1 MRRSWFAC
9 RRFAGISS
17 LEASAA
23 RVSGDRPV
31 LAQISRRRTTNP
43 VGGNVRRSSRFQ
55 KLVGIVLRPLGRGS
69 PPHAQTEAPG
79 VGTTSVWLLVFVLL
93 LAFALRLFYLT
104 DKEIWYDEAFAAL
117 YAGRDLGS
125 IVYGTITP
133 VQGAA
138 ADIHPLLYY
147 FFLHGWM
154 QIGQSPF
161 VLRFPSVAFGM
172 LAVALV
178 ARLGAR
184 LFQPKVGLLA
194 AALTAVSPF
203 HIWYSQEARMYSLLC
218 LVSLVSI
225 YFFVKGWQEDRWL
238 NWGAFGFFTGLSLYV
253 HNLAF
258 LIPLSLGLVVA
269 ARRRWRLLAHF
280 WMASTM
286 AVAIFLPWLVLV
298 PGQLAKVRQA
308 YWVPTP
314 GPAELV
320 RTLIVFAFNLPVPS
334 WLLPVS
340 LFYSVLV
347 LALALFLTFSP
358 QRNGKK
364 ATSLPG
370 WLPLALALLPPVLMF
385 LISQVRAVY
394 IERALL
400 VSALL
405 YYVGLSQVALTH
417 KMPRLV
423 IATLIPVPALLAGSL
438 WHQYHYSEFPRSP
451 FHEVN
456 AYLGEHVQAGDVIVH
471 DNKLSFFPS
480 YYYDPTLRQEY
491 IGDIPG
497 SSTDT
502 LALPTQQALGLLAQ
516 VDVQHA
522 VDDSRRVWFVVFQR
536 ALDEALELG
545 AENPSKAWLDAH
557 YRLADTVVY
566 RDLRVCL
573 YERP

>member
-1 MRRSWFAC
+1 MTIMRA
-9 RRFAGISS
+9 S
-17 LEASAA
+17 LVRE
-23 RVSGDRPV
+23 RTKLWVPV
-31 LAQISRRRTTNP
+31 CI
-43 VGGNVRRSSRFQ
+43 
-55 KLVGIVLRPLGRGS
+55 
-69 PPHAQTEAPG
+69 
-79 VGTTSVWLLVFVLL
+79 LL
-93 LAFALRLFYLT
+93 LAFALRLCYLA
-104 DKEIWYDEAFAAL
+104 DKEVWYDEAFAAL
-117 YAGRDLGS
+117 YAEKDLGS

-133 VQGAA
+133 VEGAA

-154 QIGQSPF
+154 RIGQSPF

-172 LAVALV
+172 LAVAMV

-194 AALTAVSPF
+194 AVLTAVSPF

-238 NWGAFGFFTGLSLYV
+238 DWGAFAIFTGLSLYV

-280 WMASTM
+280 LMANAMS
-286 AVAIFLPWLVLV
+286 VAIFLPWLVLV

-340 LFYSVLV
+340 LFYSLLI
-347 LALALFLTFSP
+347 LALALLLTLSP
-358 QRNGKK
+358 QRTGKK
-364 ATSLPG
+364 ATRLPD
-370 WLPLALALLPPVLMF
+370 WLPLVLALLPPVLMF

-394 IERALL
+394 VERALL

-405 YYVGLSQVALTH
+405 YYVGLSQSALTRRI
-417 KMPRLV
+417 PRLV

-438 WHQYHYSEFPRSP
+438 WYQYHYSEFPRSP
-451 FHEVN
+451 FREVD
-456 AYLGEHVQAGDVIVH
+456 AYLCEHVQAGDVIVH

-480 YYYDPTLRQEY
+480 YYYDRTLQQEY
-491 IGDIPG
+491 VGDLPG
-497 SSTDT
+497 SPTDT
-502 LALPTQQALGLLAQ
+502 LALPTQEVLGLLAQ
-516 VDVQHA
+516 ADVQQA
-522 VDDSRRVWFVVFQR
+522 VASSPRVWFVVFQR
-536 ALDEALELG
+536 ALDEAAQLG
-545 AENPSKAWLDAH
+545 TENPSKAWLDAH
-557 YRLADTVVY
+557 YRLTNTTVY
-566 RDLRVCL
+566 SDLEICL
-573 YERP
+573 YERS